1 VRRAEMSAG
10 YSWRG
15 DPESYYNLTGISHG
29 ASGIAYALLELF
41 QVTDS
46 FKFKN
51 SAMEAFRYERQW
63 FDTKI
68 SNWQDLRGSRKNLS
82 TKKFVNFWCHG
93 APGIAL
99 SRMHAYKIL
108 NEEFLKKEAIAGLK
122 STLISTKEILNTSI
136 NDFTLCHG
144 LAGIT
149 DVLYHGLY
157 ELGDEWTDDTEVPFL
172 VAETGKDLYSKNNL
186 PWPCGS
192 LGVDFPGLLRG
203 LAGIG
208 YFYLRLYDPKIQSV
222 LMLEPQKF

>member
-1 VRRAEMSAG
+1 MN
-10 YSWRG
+10 Y
-15 DPESYYNLTGISHG
+15 LTWVHLIDD
-29 ASGIAYALLELF
+29 A
-41 QVTDS
+41 
-46 FKFKN
+46 
-51 SAMEAFRYERQW
+51 
-63 FDTKI
+63 
-68 SNWQDLRGSRKNLS
+68 
-82 TKKFVNFWCHG
+82 
-93 APGIAL
+93 
-99 SRMHAYKIL
+99 
-108 NEEFLKKEAIAGLK
+108 FLKTTSKQFQDIIYNHCLIAGLK

-157 ELGDEWTDDTEVPFL
+157 ELGDKWTDDTEVPFL

-192 LGVDFPGLLRG
+192 LGVDFPGLFRG

-208 YFYLRLYDPKIQSV
+208 YFSLRLYDPKIQSV